1 MGYRYIGSKARIAEE
16 IMNYIGNPKG
26 NDYFIDAFSGT
37 GAVAEMAAN
46 RGWRIKINDM
56 MKSAV
61 VMSEARLLSDEDV
74 NFENVGGYA
83 NCITYL
89 NSLDGIKGFI
99 WKEYSPASK
108 NEVGIERK
116 YFSERN
122 AQKIDAIIKVIQ
134 DWSRDK
140 RITEKECTLLMMN
153 LISAV
158 NDVANIAGTYG
169 CFLSKWCEQAD
180 NDLTLRTMPL
190 RSEAVHYICY
200 NKDVFDIDCNCD
212 DVVYLDPPYTKRQYA
227 SYYHLL
233 ETIVSG
239 DMPEV
244 EGVSG
249 LRPWKEK
256 ASVFCY
262 KTKALNALTELIK
275 AQKAYRVVLSYSN
288 EGHIKLDDLIK
299 ELKPYG
305 TVKLVELST
314 IGRYTPNRVAVSNNT
329 EVKEYLIDFRRKK
342 D

>member
-16 IMNYIGNPKG
+16 IMDYIGMPQRNG
-26 NDYFIDAFSGT
+26 YFIDAFSGT
-37 GAVAEMAAN
+37 GAVAEAAAN
-46 RGWRIKINDM
+46 RGWSIQINDM

-61 VMSEARLLSDEDV
+61 VMSEARLLSVEDV
-74 NFENVGGYA
+74 NFEKLGGYA

-89 NSLDGIKGFI
+89 NGLDGIKGFI

-108 NEVGIERK
+108 YEVGIERK
-116 YFSERN
+116 YFSEKN
-122 AQKIDAIIKVIQ
+122 AQKIDAIIKAIRE
-134 DWSRDK
+134 WSRDK
-140 RITEKECTLLMMN
+140 SITEKEYTLLMMN

-169 CFLSKWCEQAD
+169 CFLSKWSEQSD
-180 NDLTLRTMPL
+180 NDLILRMMPL
-190 RSEAVHYICY
+190 RSKAVHYICY
-200 NKDVFDIDCNCD
+200 NKDVYDIDCNYD

-239 DMPEV
+239 DAPIV

-249 LRPWKEK
+249 LRPWKDK

-262 KTKALNALTELIK
+262 KTKALRALTELVM
-275 AQKAYRVVLSYSN
+275 AQKACRVVLSYSN
-288 EGHIKLDDLIK
+288 EGHIQLDDLIK
-299 ELKPYG
+299 ELQPYG

-314 IGRYTPNRVAVSNNT
+314 IGRYTPNKVAVSNNT